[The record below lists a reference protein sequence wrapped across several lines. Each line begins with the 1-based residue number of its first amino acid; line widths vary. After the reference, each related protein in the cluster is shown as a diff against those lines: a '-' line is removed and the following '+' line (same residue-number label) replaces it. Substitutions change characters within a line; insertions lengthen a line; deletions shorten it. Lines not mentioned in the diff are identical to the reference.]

1 MGGGMMKSKL
11 SLLIKKQE
19 RILYSVMTVVILA
32 AAVLACNIPVQSLSG
47 IDPDQNQKSTLLV
60 KTAIVKTLTA
70 RVLGENEGNESED
83 LESGQSVA
91 DDFKATITPSFT
103 PSPTFTQT
111 ATPKPKVHISENT
124 NCRYGPAGVYDLIFT
139 FMAGDLADLIGKDQ
153 EELYWYVQHQDQED
167 INCWLWGK
175 YATPEG
181 KTTDLPIFTP
191 PPTPTPVV
199 DFTIT
204 YKETG
209 CGSVVV
215 NIKNTGDLTLESW
228 TATFKDKVTAESVTN
243 SSNQFGS
250 SAKIPVGKTNS
261 IASAAFSTSP
271 LGHKIKATIKVCT
284 DDSQQGICVTKS
296 AEFNAQ

>member
-1 MGGGMMKSKL
+1 MKSKS
-11 SLLIKKQE
+11 SLLSKKQE
-19 RILYSVMTVVILA
+19 RILYSVLTVVILA
-32 AAVLACNIPVQSLSG
+32 AAVLACNVPVQSLSVT
-47 IDPDQNQKSTLLV
+47 DPDQNQQSTDLV

-70 RVLGENEGNESED
+70 RALGENEGNGSED
-83 LESGQSVA
+83 TESGQGVA
-91 DDFKATITPSFT
+91 DDFKATKTPSST

-111 ATPKPKVHISENT
+111 STPLPRVHISENT
-124 NCRYGPAGVYDLIFT
+124 NCRYGPAEVYDLIFT
-139 FMAGDLADLIGKDQ
+139 FLAGDFADLIAKDH
-153 EELYWYVQHQDQED
+153 EEVYWYVQHQDQED

-175 YATPEG
+175 YATPEV
-181 KTTDLPIFTP
+181 KTTGLPVFTP

-228 TATFKDKVTAESVTN
+228 TATFKDKLTAESVTN

-250 SAKIPVGKTNS
+250 SAKIPVGKTNVVT
-261 IASAAFSTSP
+261 SAAFSANP
-271 LGHKIKATIKVCT
+271 VGHKIKATIKICT
-284 DDSQQGICVTKS
+284 DDSQHGICVTKS
-296 AEFNAQ
+296 AEFKAQ